1 MLPFLGENY
10 VFRIGMIKIN
20 LDIANLLL
28 SLSIKKVFGGM
39 VVSMFFVKI
48 LLLGSRQ
55 LGLPKVDMYIIL
67 KKSK

>member
-1 MLPFLGENY
+1 
-10 VFRIGMIKIN
+10 MIKIN

-55 LGLPKVDMYIIL
+55 LGLPKVDMYVLL
-67 KKSK
+67 KKVYIVSIVYLTISST